1 MNNREIFAKTLFENI
16 CNKLINAEKMQSAYG
31 ENEVRNIA
39 YLLIEHFVGANRTDI
54 VINRQ
59 KRISIEKLTDLDAAV
74 RRVCNHEPIQ
84 YVTGEAFF
92 YGRKFLVNPDVLIP
106 RRETE
111 ELVQYIIHENQGRGN
126 IKILDIGTGSG
137 CIAITLKK
145 EMEGASVS
153 AIDVSEAAL
162 KVAAANAQLHQAIIN
177 FCQADICANEFFMR
191 NGQNKLYHFDIIVS
205 NPPYVRNSEVKS
217 MHKNVV
223 EYEPHLALFVTDK
236 DPLIFYKVIIALIH
250 ESANTKMGLLK
261 EGGGIFFEVNET
273 LADEVAVLLE
283 KNNFKKV
290 RIIQDLQQKN
300 RFVSGR
306 LKVA

>member
-16 CNKLINAEKMQSAYG
+16 YNKLINAEKIQSAYG

-39 YLLIEHFVGANRTDI
+39 YLLIEHFAGANRTDV

-59 KRISIEKLTDLDAAV
+59 KSIPVEKITDLDAAI

-92 YGRKFLVNPDVLIP
+92 YGRKFLVNSDVLIP

-111 ELVQYIIHENQGRGN
+111 ELVQFIIHENQGRRN
-126 IKILDIGTGSG
+126 IKILDVGTGSG

-145 EMEGASVS
+145 EIEGTSVS

-162 KVAAANAQLHQAIIN
+162 KVAAANAQLHQAVIH
-177 FCQADICANEFFMR
+177 FCQADICASDFFMR
-191 NGQNKLYHFDIIVS
+191 NEQNKLYHFDIIVS
-205 NPPYVRNSEVKS
+205 NPPYVRKSEAKS

-236 DPLIFYKVIIALIH
+236 DPLMYYKAIISLIQ
-250 ESANTKMGLLK
+250 ESVNSSLGILK
-261 EGGGIFFEVNET
+261 EGGGIFFEVNEN
-273 LADEVAVLLE
+273 LAEEVAVLLE
-283 KNNFKKV
+283 ENNFKKV

-306 LKVA
+306 LKVT

>member
-1 MNNREIFAKTLFENI
+1 
-16 CNKLINAEKMQSAYG
+16 
-31 ENEVRNIA
+31 
-39 YLLIEHFVGANRTDI
+39 

-59 KRISIEKLTDLDAAV
+59 KRIPVEKLTDLDAAV

-84 YVTGEAFF
+84 YITGEAFF
-92 YGRKFLVNPDVLIP
+92 YGRKFLVNSDVLIP

-111 ELVQYIIHENQGRGN
+111 ELVQYIIHENQGRRN

-145 EMEGASVS
+145 EMEDASVS

-177 FCQADICANEFFMR
+177 FCQADICASDFFMR
-191 NGQNKLYHFDIIVS
+191 NEQNKLYHFDIIVS
-205 NPPYVRNSEVKS
+205 NPPYVRNSEAKS

-236 DPLIFYKVIIALIH
+236 DPLIFYRMIISLIQ
-250 ESANTKMGLLK
+250 ESANTEMDLLK
-261 EGGGIFFEVNET
+261 EGGGIFFEVNEN
-273 LADEVAVLLE
+273 LANEVAILLE
-283 KNNFKKV
+283 KNNFKKI

-300 RFVSGR
+300 RFVSGK